1 MNALRSILV
10 HLDGTARAETRL
22 RAAHQ
27 LAGAHGAELIAL
39 FAVAPRHLPQL
50 PLAGGV
56 PSMPMPAE
64 INPDHLAHAIALFK
78 RNRDAGA
85 PASSWEALNGEPVT
99 ERFVQRALLCD
110 LLVLGQRDPMDAAG
124 HDVPG
129 DFVQSV
135 LIDSGRPAFI
145 VPYVGDASATP
156 QTVLIA
162 WKPTRESAHAL
173 TSALPF
179 LQRAKQVHM
188 VCAAD
193 DSGGA
198 RQALPRLARYLRMHG
213 VESVHEHSALGD
225 GHAGDGLLSLAAD
238 VGAEMIVMGCYGHSR
253 AREFVLG
260 GASRTVLEAMT
271 VPVLMAH

>member
-22 RAAHQ
+22 RVAHQ
-27 LAGAHGAELIAL
+27 LAGAHQAELSAL

-56 PSMPMPAE
+56 PAMPMPAE
-64 INPDHLAHAIALFK
+64 IDPDHLAHAKALFE
-78 RNRDAGA
+78 RTRDAGA
-85 PASSWEALNGEPVT
+85 PASNWEALNGEPVI
-99 ERFVQRALLCD
+99 ERFVQRALFCD
-110 LLVLGQRDPMDAAG
+110 LLVLGQRDPTDATG
-124 HDVPG
+124 HDVTG
-129 DFVQSV
+129 DFVESV
-135 LIDSGRPAFI
+135 LIDSGRPALI
-145 VPYVGDASATP
+145 VPYAGAASVTP

-179 LQRAKQVHM
+179 LQQAKHVHA
-188 VCAAD
+188 VSPTD
-193 DSGGA
+193 DSSGS
-198 RQALPRLARYLRMHG
+198 RQAPPRLAHYLRMHG
-213 VESVHEHSALGD
+213 VESVREHSTLGD
-225 GHAGDGLLSLAAD
+225 GDTGDELLSLAAD

-260 GASRTVLEAMT
+260 GASRTVLATMT

>member
-22 RAAHQ
+22 RVAHQ
-27 LAGAHGAELIAL
+27 LAGAHRAELNAL

-64 INPDHLAHAIALFK
+64 INPDHLAHAMALFE
-78 RNRDAGA
+78 RTIDAGA
-85 PASSWEALNGEPVT
+85 PASNWEALNGEPVIN
-99 ERFVQRALLCD
+99 RFVQRALLCD
-110 LLVLGQRDPMDAAG
+110 LLVLGQRDPTDATG

-129 DFVQSV
+129 DFVESV
-135 LIDSGRPAFI
+135 LIDSGRPALI
-145 VPYVGDASATP
+145 VPYAGGASVTP
-156 QTVLIA
+156 LTVLIA

-179 LQRAKQVHM
+179 LQQAKHVHA

-193 DSGGA
+193 DSGGT
-198 RQALPRLARYLRMHG
+198 RQAFPRLARYLRMHG
-213 VESVHEHSALGD
+213 VESVSEHSALVDGD
-225 GHAGDGLLSLAAD
+225 AGDGLLSLAAD

-253 AREFVLG
+253 ARELVLG
-260 GASRTVLEAMT
+260 GASRTVLATMT

>member
-10 HLDGTARAETRL
+10 HLDGTARAEVRL
-22 RAAHQ
+22 RVAHQ
-27 LAGAHGAELIAL
+27 LAGAHRAELNAL

-64 INPDHLAHAIALFK
+64 INPDHLAHAMALFE
-78 RNRDAGA
+78 RTRDAGA
-85 PASSWEALNGEPVT
+85 PAINWQALNGEPVI
-99 ERFVQRALLCD
+99 ESFVQRALLCD
-110 LLVLGQRDPMDAAG
+110 LLVLGQRAPTDATG

-129 DFVQSV
+129 DFIESV
-135 LIDSGRPAFI
+135 LIDSGRPALI
-145 VPYVGDASATP
+145 VPYAGEASATP

-173 TSALPF
+173 TAALPF
-179 LQRAKQVHM
+179 LQQAKRVHA

-193 DSGGA
+193 ASGDT
-198 RQALPRLARYLRMHG
+198 RQALPRLARYLRVHG
-213 VESVHEHSALGD
+213 VESMREHSALA
-225 GHAGDGLLSLAAD
+225 AGDAGDRLLSLAAD
-238 VGAEMIVMGCYGHSR
+238 VGAEMIVMGCYGHTR

-260 GASRTVLEAMT
+260 GVSRTVLETMT